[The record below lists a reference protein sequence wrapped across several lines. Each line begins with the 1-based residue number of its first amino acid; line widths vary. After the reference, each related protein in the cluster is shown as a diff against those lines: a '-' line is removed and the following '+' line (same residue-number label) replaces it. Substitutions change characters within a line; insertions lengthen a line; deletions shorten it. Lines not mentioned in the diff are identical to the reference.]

1 MPPSPDRPSVTLLGQ
16 SALFRVVAIS
26 LVVAVL
32 WLAIHWAVL
41 LP

>member
-1 MPPSPDRPSVTLLGQ
+1 MPPSPDRLPFSLMGQ
-16 SALFRVVAIS
+16 SALSRVIGVALI
-26 LVVAVL
+26 VAVL

>member
-1 MPPSPDRPSVTLLGQ
+1 MPPSPDRHSVSLMGQ
-16 SALFRVVAIS
+16 SALSRVIGIM
-26 LVVAVL
+26 LVVAAL